1 MGAPISPASAGFSI
15 LGLFGVGKPGGP
27 SESSK
32 EGEPLLMEAAC
43 SAAKEAKMEE
53 STCSGDDKDASLSA
67 IAAAVFLASSSV
79 ALVMVGNEVAGCTV

>member
-67 IAAAVFLASSSV
+67 IAAAVFLGSSPAALAV
-79 ALVMVGNEVAGCTV
+79 AETKVARCGA